1 MRLDFGGSLAVAV
14 LVGGAFAACTPLPPY
29 PPSPPG
35 APPAYEA
42 GKFFGCEF
50 GFMEAGWDQYSHIYY
65 KDIKRLEEDDV
76 YREGWE
82 AGYAMCFKEGSRYLE
97 MSPGAG
103 GGSLG

>member
-1 MRLDFGGSLAVAV
+1 
-14 LVGGAFAACTPLPPY
+14 
-29 PPSPPG
+29 
-35 APPAYEA
+35 
-42 GKFFGCEF
+42 
-50 GFMEAGWDQYSHIYY
+50 MEAGWDQYSHIYY